1 MINFDEDDND
11 KIDLLAEMNDEMKLK
26 LALKQHLP

>member
-26 LALKQHLP
+26 LALKQRK

>member
-1 MINFDEDDND
+1 MINFDEDDDD

-26 LALKQHLP
+26 LALKQRK